1 MRDVF
6 ADTVY
11 WVAILNP
18 KDQFHISAIESS
30 KTIGSSLIYTT
41 DSVLTEVLNE
51 FSGKG
56 DFWRNKASEA
66 VKRIMQNPNVK
77 VIPQT
82 REIFAKGLGL
92 YNSRPDKEYS
102 LVDCISMVLMKENQ
116 MTEILTDDKHF
127 EQEGYVLLLKQT

>member
-1 MRDVF
+1 MKVVF

-18 KDQFHISAIESS
+18 KDQFHISAIEAS

-51 FSGKG
+51 FSSKG
-56 DFWRNKASEA
+56 DYWRKKVSEA

-82 REIFAKGLGL
+82 REIFAKGLDL

-127 EQEGYVLLLKQT
+127 QQEGYVLLMKHS